1 MTTSTSSPA
10 LRQDT
15 HTTHMHSP
23 HVHTPHHRL
32 SRGWAAGFMV
42 LGLSGLFA
50 VLAGASAQQ
59 PQPAGTPRVLIPG
72 SAPPPPPIYNNRELA
87 DAELSALDAET
98 VLAYWTEQEEK
109 WNAAVTT
116 AAMTGLN
123 TEQEQAYRR
132 QAMNLYFRAQTARQD
147 AGLQRERSAKR
158 LEAMRRVNDEIMAQ
172 AR

>member
-1 MTTSTSSPA
+1 MNTMTSDHAVRPSPGQAVRLPA
-10 LRQDT
+10 LA
-15 HTTHMHSP
+15 
-23 HVHTPHHRL
+23 
-32 SRGWAAGFMV
+32 RGWAAGAII
-42 LGLSGLFA
+42 LSLSGIFA
-50 VLAGASAQQ
+50 VLAGAAAQQ
-59 PQPAGTPRVLIPG
+59 PQPAGTPRVAIPG
-72 SAPPPPPIYNNRELA
+72 SAPTPPPIYTSRELA
-87 DAELSALDAET
+87 DAELAALDAET

-109 WNAAVTT
+109 WNAAVAA

-158 LEAMRRVNDEIMAQ
+158 LESMRRVNDEIVAQ